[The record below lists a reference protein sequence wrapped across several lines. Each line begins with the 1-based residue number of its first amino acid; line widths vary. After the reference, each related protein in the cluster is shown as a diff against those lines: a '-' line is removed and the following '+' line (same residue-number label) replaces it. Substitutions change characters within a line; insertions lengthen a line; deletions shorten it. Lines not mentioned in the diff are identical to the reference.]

1 MRLVKGINKTP
12 LLNEQIKLIISK
24 VSLGGTAPSSSFFK
38 LIQAIAQPLMA
49 LVIHGLHEL
58 TE

>member
-12 LLNEQIKLIISK
+12 LLNARNKLIISE
-24 VSLGGTAPSSSFFK
+24 VFLSGTAPSSSFFK